1 MMTSGRV
8 RVRQGGAIVGEEKG
22 GGEGG
27 NIMVPLTE

>member
-8 RVRQGGAIVGEEKG
+8 KVRHGGAMVGEGEG